1 MAKRITSFEANNALD
16 SGRTKEEKEA
26 RWHYLFKMGQKI
38 DRMKYEKVSPYG
50 YYHKRSKKEV
60 DADNAAEEV

>member
-1 MAKRITSFEANNALD
+1 MAKRVTTFEANNALD

-26 RWHYLFKMGQKI
+26 RWHYLFKMGMKI

-50 YYHKRSKKEV
+50 YHKKKTKKEV
-60 DADNAAEEV
+60 DDLNAKED